1 MSALERLVRLLPLA
15 ILLAALSG
23 CASLAYDAPPT
34 PLGLE
39 QGWRTGRVLQVG
51 PAAEL
56 GGRRSSDCRYRG
68 EQTDHVYAVV
78 AVVNFARLRHRVV
91 PLAFEDD
98 VHTGDRV
105 YVNLRR
111 CDQALVAVKDAG
123 TRMQPP
129 Q

>member
-1 MSALERLVRLLPLA
+1 MLEREGMLRLGSVVLSVALA
-15 ILLAALSG
+15 G
-23 CASLAYDAPPT
+23 CASIGYDVGPAF
-34 PLGLE
+34 E

-56 GGRRSSDCRYRG
+56 GARRSSDCRYRG
-68 EQTDHVYAVV
+68 EQTDQVYAVV

-91 PLAFEDD
+91 PIASEND

-105 YVNLRR
+105 YINLRR

-129 Q
+129 R